1 MPAETAQRSVQCY
14 HCRRRFEVGVRA
26 VTVSCPGC
34 HKRLVIEDL
43 VIKNA
48 QAYTKLQTCGRVV
61 VQRRGHVMASL
72 VEAHAGIEV
81 LGVLEANAVTGG
93 GRADR
98 AEGNVEG
105 GPGGTDAAGRGRG
118 ADHRGTFRGAGR
130 SAGFGGGRTAR
141 GGAGALRVRSRSRTT
156 VR

>member
-1 MPAETAQRSVQCY
+1 MPPETTHRSVQCY

-61 VQRRGHVMASL
+61 VQRRGHVMATL

-81 LGVLEANAVTGG
+81 LGVLEANAITGG
-93 GRADR
+93 GVRI
-98 AEGNVEG
+98 
-105 GPGGTDAAGRGRG
+105 GPKATWKGDLAARTLRVDAG
-118 ADHRGTFRGAGR
+118 ARIV
-130 SAGFGGGRTAR
+130 GGRFAVPDDPLGLAGKTPERA
-141 GGAGALRVRSRSRTT
+141 GDGAS
-156 VR
+156 

>member
-1 MPAETAQRSVQCY
+1 MPTETSHRSVQCY

-61 VQRRGHVMASL
+61 VQRRGHVIASL

-81 LGVLEANAVTGG
+81 LGVLEANAITGG
-93 GRADR
+93 GVRIGPKATWKGDLAAR
-98 AEGNVEG
+98 TLRVEAGARIVG
-105 GPGGTDAAGRGRG
+105 GRFAVPDDPLGLGGTTLDDASG
-118 ADHRGTFRGAGR
+118 D
-130 SAGFGGGRTAR
+130 AR
-141 GGAGALRVRSRSRTT
+141 
-156 VR
+156 